1 MYPKH
6 LLSHHYWLPSQEE
19 KFTEHDAAKRRS
31 HYLPLVR
38 EVGRYALQ
46 EKGKE
51 SDKDYGN
58 LFDIS
63 VKVRINGHAFR

>member
-19 KFTEHDAAKRRS
+19 KFIKHDAARRTS

-46 EKGKE
+46 EKSREKDKDK
-51 SDKDYGN
+51 DKDYEN
-58 LFDIS
+58 LLDVS
-63 VKVRINGHAFR
+63 LKVSSKF